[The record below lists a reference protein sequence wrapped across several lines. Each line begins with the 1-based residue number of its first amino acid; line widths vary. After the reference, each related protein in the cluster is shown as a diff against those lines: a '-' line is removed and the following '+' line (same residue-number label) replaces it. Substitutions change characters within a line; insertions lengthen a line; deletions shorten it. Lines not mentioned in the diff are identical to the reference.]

1 MKIYCMSDI
10 HGHLK
15 EFEDALTLVLPHLS
29 EKDTWLFLLG
39 DYIHMGPDSRGVM
52 DRIMALQNEYGN
64 DKVCVLMG
72 NHEYE
77 CIMSG
82 NCIGNE
88 TTHLP
93 EDKKY
98 YDWMKALKFY
108 LKVGNILFIHAG
120 IDEEAG
126 DWWESGTPDYMLV
139 EKYPA
144 SLGPIPELDF
154 KIVAGH
160 IGTASISGDPSFHD
174 IYYDGES
181 HYYIDGSV
189 YDSGVIPV
197 LLADTA
203 NDRFYRVTA
212 GGNEP
217 VKPYKK

>member
-15 EFEDALTLVLPHLS
+15 EFEDALSLVLPHLS
-29 EKDTWLFLLG
+29 ETDTRLILLG

-52 DRIMALQNEYGN
+52 DRIMALQNKYGN

-77 CIMSG
+77 CLQTGS
-82 NCIGNE
+82 CIGDE

-98 YDWMKALKFY
+98 YDWMKTLKYFRQ
-108 LKVGNILFIHAG
+108 VDNTVFVHAG
-120 IDEEAG
+120 IEEDAG
-126 DWWESGTPDYMLV
+126 ELWKFGTPEYIMV
-139 EKYPA
+139 GKYPA
-144 SLGPIPELDF
+144 SLGQIPELDIM
-154 KIVAGH
+154 IVSGH

-197 LLADTA
+197 LLADTD